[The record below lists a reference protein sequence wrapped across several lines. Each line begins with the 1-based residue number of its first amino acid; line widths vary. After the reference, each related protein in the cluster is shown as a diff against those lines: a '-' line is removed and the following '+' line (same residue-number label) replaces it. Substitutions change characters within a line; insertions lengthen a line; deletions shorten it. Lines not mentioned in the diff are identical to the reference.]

1 MLAYIYYT
9 LHSIEAATSYDSVN
23 NRYAMTFA
31 RQFRVPA
38 TEKLTGNLLTFRRSN
53 TTDMEGSFWVLVRVS
68 VM

>member
-9 LHSIEAATSYDSVN
+9 LHSIEAATSYDSVK
-23 NRYAMTFA
+23 NRYTM
-31 RQFRVPA
+31 
-38 TEKLTGNLLTFRRSN
+38 TGNLLTFRRSN